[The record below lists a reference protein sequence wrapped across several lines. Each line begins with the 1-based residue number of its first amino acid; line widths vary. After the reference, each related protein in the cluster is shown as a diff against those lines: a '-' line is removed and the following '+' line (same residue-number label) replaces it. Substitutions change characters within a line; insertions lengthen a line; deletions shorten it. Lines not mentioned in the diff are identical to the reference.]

1 MLKSDASPLTAA
13 DISALLDGSFPGS
26 SSQVL
31 VFEKATGPQVS
42 RWNLPTHTY
51 AGIRRYLKQTASIP
65 VRLTTMTT
73 NEVLHAAA
81 APADASQPG
90 QAQSPVATETR
101 PVATEVAAEVAK
113 EADAAADP
121 VVGIVGYPAEL
132 LESGATWEQLG
143 VDAAVIETVKKL
155 TPPWDHP
162 TQVQSQTIPSLL
174 RGEDYIV
181 QAPAGTGKTGTF
193 VIAALAVLE
202 RSAGRATREEK
213 RVELRELTVPQLTTL
228 CGQLRLGKTGAKEE
242 LEENLCGAICELPRV
257 VIVTSGQELVDQLKR
272 DVAKLDPSIRVCRVK
287 PEPNDMAEAL
297 SSMPNFAGFPV
308 LAASI
313 GKLAGLLNTQRAVL
327 SNCTLFVADEADKL
341 LNEHG
346 SEFESIVKKLPPN
359 CQRTFWSAT
368 IDDNTE
374 RKLKALTRDPRSAA
388 VQRVDTGRMLTKNCA
403 NYKVSVASDDA
414 TAKYAVMDLIS
425 RFSGFQQMLVFAN
438 KREEADYISRQL
450 GAQGWSVDSMHGK
463 DDSREREKIL
473 KRFRNKEVTVLI
485 STDILSRGLDC
496 ADLNCVVNWGMP
508 RRSARALP
516 SCRSPP
522 PCALSFACAQ
532 AARWSHA
539 VRRCDARKGF
549 SGALTCGAVSAR
561 MGHAVRR
568 YDARAF
574 FVRRSTPAL
583 DVGRDGAAHDA
594 RLPCAPC
601 PRQRTVCTSP
611 SHPRSRPPPPPTR
624 CHHIHT
630 HRHMR
635 ALAQARAFARMHA
648 RTHMPT
654 APVRPHTLI
663 TYVLQICRAFTAH
676 IPKAVGS
683 TWRPMSS
690 ESFAAAVCL
699 GKPKHSASSKRVRE
713 T

>member
-1 MLKSDASPLTAA
+1 MAVDALRHQPPAPTDTGVPKEAA
-13 DISALLDGSFPGS
+13 EGEIPEQNGTFQP
-26 SSQVL
+26 
-31 VFEKATGPQVS
+31 
-42 RWNLPTHTY
+42 N

-73 NEVLHAAA
+73 NEVFHAAA

-101 PVATEVAAEVAK
+101 PVATEVAK

-272 DVAKLDPSIRVCRVK
+272 DVARLDPSIRVCRVK

-388 VQRVDTGRMLTKNCA
+388 VQRVDTRRMLTKNCA

-438 KREEADYISRQL
+438 KREEADYISRRL

-516 SCRSPP
+516 SCARRHPVPFPLHVHKPRVGRTRSVD
-522 PCALSFACAQ
+522 AMR
-532 AARWSHA
+532 ARGSLGHSHA
-539 VRRCDARKGF
+539 V
-549 SGALTCGAVSAR
+549 L
-561 MGHAVRR
+561 
-568 YDARAF
+568 
-574 FVRRSTPAL
+574 
-583 DVGRDGAAHDA
+583 
-594 RLPCAPC
+594 
-601 PRQRTVCTSP
+601 
-611 SHPRSRPPPPPTR
+611 
-624 CHHIHT
+624 
-630 HRHMR
+630 
-635 ALAQARAFARMHA
+635 
-648 RTHMPT
+648 
-654 APVRPHTLI
+654 
-663 TYVLQICRAFTAH
+663 
-676 IPKAVGS
+676 
-683 TWRPMSS
+683 
-690 ESFAAAVCL
+690 
-699 GKPKHSASSKRVRE
+699 
-713 T
+713 

>member
-1 MLKSDASPLTAA
+1 MMIPE
-13 DISALLDGSFPGS
+13 
-26 SSQVL
+26 
-31 VFEKATGPQVS
+31 VF
-42 RWNLPTHTY
+42 
-51 AGIRRYLKQTASIP
+51 
-65 VRLTTMTT
+65 
-73 NEVLHAAA
+73 HAAA
-81 APADASQPG
+81 VPADATQPG

-101 PVATEVAAEVAK
+101 PVATEVTTEVAT

-121 VVGIVGYPAEL
+121 VVGIVGCPAEL

-143 VDAAVIETVKKL
+143 VDAAVIETVKKM

-181 QAPAGTGKTGTF
+181 QASAGTGKTGAF

-242 LEENLCGAICELPRV
+242 LEENLCDAICKLPRV

-272 DVAKLDPSIRVCRVK
+272 DVARLDPSIRVCRVK

-341 LNEHG
+341 LNEHS

-374 RKLKALTRDPRSAA
+374 RKLKALTRDPHSAA
-388 VQRVDTGRMLTKNCA
+388 VQRVDTRRMLTENCA
-403 NYKVSVASDDA
+403 NYKVRVASDDA
-414 TAKYAVMDLIS
+414 TAKYEVMDLIS

-438 KREEADYISRQL
+438 KRDEADYISRRL

-516 SCRSPP
+516 PCRSPP
-522 PCALSFACAQ
+522 PCALSFCMCTSRALVARRPSVRCAQ
-532 AARWSHA
+532 GVLWGTHMGYYEYSHGSRRPSSRCARL
-539 VRRCDARKGF
+539 F
-549 SGALTCGAVSAR
+549 
-561 MGHAVRR
+561 
-568 YDARAF
+568 
-574 FVRRSTPAL
+574 RRSVYAGAGRRR
-583 DVGRDGAAHDA
+583 DGDCRDGAAHDA
-594 RLPCAPC
+594 RLPCARC
-601 PRQRTVCTSP
+601 PRRSARFAP
-611 SHPRSRPPPPPTR
+611 AHPTPAPARGPPD
-624 CHHIHT
+624 
-630 HRHMR
+630 
-635 ALAQARAFARMHA
+635 
-648 RTHMPT
+648 
-654 APVRPHTLI
+654 
-663 TYVLQICRAFTAH
+663 
-676 IPKAVGS
+676 AV
-683 TWRPMSS
+683 T
-690 ESFAAAVCL
+690 
-699 GKPKHSASSKRVRE
+699 
-713 T
+713 